1 MSIRNGIVFVVDDD
15 RSVREALSSLIR
27 AVGRHVETFSSAVE
41 FMRYDRPDAPA
52 CLVLD
57 VRMPGLSGLEL
68 QTEISRSGRPLPI
81 IFVTGHGDVPM
92 SVRAMKAGAAEFLQK
107 PFRDSDLVEAIEHAL
122 VADDSAREGR
132 AQMAALRNRYEALTV
147 REREVMAL
155 VVKGLLNKQTADE
168 LKIAEITVKVHRR
181 HIMQKMQARSVAA
194 LVLMAQKLRGD
205 A

>member
-1 MSIRNGIVFVVDDD
+1 MTTRKGIVFVVDDD
-15 RSVREALSSLIR
+15 RSVRDALSSLVR
-27 AVGRHVETFSSAVE
+27 ALGREVETFSSALE
-41 FMRYDRPDAPA
+41 FMRYNRPDAPA

-57 VRMPGLSGLEL
+57 VSMPGLSGLDL
-68 QTEISRSGRPLPI
+68 QAEISRSAHPLPI

-107 PFRDSDLVEAIEHAL
+107 PFSDSDLVEAIESAL
-122 VADDSAREGR
+122 VADDTAREGR
-132 AQMAALRNRYEALTV
+132 AQIAALRRRYESLTV

-155 VVKGLLNKQTADE
+155 VVKGLLNKQTADA

-181 HIMQKMQARSVAA
+181 HIMEKMQARSAAA
-194 LVLMAQKLRGD
+194 LVMMAQKLRGD

>member
-1 MSIRNGIVFVVDDD
+1 MTTRKGIVFVVDDD
-15 RSVREALSSLIR
+15 RSVRDALSSLVR
-27 AVGRHVETFSSAVE
+27 ALGREVETFSSALE
-41 FMRYDRPDAPA
+41 FMRYNRPDAPA

-57 VRMPGLSGLEL
+57 VSMPGLSGLDL
-68 QTEISRSGRPLPI
+68 QAEISRSAHPLPI

-107 PFRDSDLVEAIEHAL
+107 PFSDNDLVEAIESAL
-122 VADDSAREGR
+122 VADDTAREGR
-132 AQMAALRNRYEALTV
+132 AQTAVLRSRYESLTV

-155 VVKGLLNKQTADE
+155 VVNGLLNKQTADT

-181 HIMQKMQARSVAA
+181 HIMEKMQARSVAA
-194 LVLMAQKLRGD
+194 LVMMAQKLRGD

>member
-1 MSIRNGIVFVVDDD
+1 MSTRKGIVFVVDDD
-15 RSVREALSSLIR
+15 RSVRDALSSLIR
-27 AVGRHVETFSSAVE
+27 ALGREVETFSSALE
-41 FMRYDRPDAPA
+41 FMRYNRPDAPA

-57 VRMPGLSGLEL
+57 VSMPGLSGLDL
-68 QTEISRSGRPLPI
+68 QAEISRSAHPLPI

-107 PFRDSDLVEAIEHAL
+107 PFSDSDLVEAIESAL
-122 VADDSAREGR
+122 VADDTAREGR
-132 AQMAALRNRYEALTV
+132 AQIAALRRRYESLTV

-155 VVKGLLNKQTADE
+155 VVNGLLNKQTADT

-181 HIMQKMQARSVAA
+181 HIMEKMQARSAAA
-194 LVLMAQKLRGD
+194 LVMMAQKLRGD